1 MMKKFGMLV
10 ICLMLI
16 LSMALNAYAAETPV
30 HLDDQADLLTPSEE
44 LQLAGELDRISGVYG
59 VDVVIV
65 TIPELYGSSAMAFA
79 DDYYD
84 TRGYGPDGILLLIS
98 IGDREWAIST
108 AGSCIS
114 TFTDA
119 GLAYIEDRF
128 LPDLSDGQYGESF
141 LIFARQSEEFLAQAE
156 SGRPFDVRNLPKSS
170 FGFGKHLL
178 IALGIGFL
186 VALIVTG
193 IMKGKLKTV
202 GFRSAGYYVRDGSF
216 KLTESRDLFLYSHVS
231 RQKRE
236 KSGPGGSSTH
246 VSAGGR
252 SHGGRSGRF

>member
-1 MMKKFGMLV
+1 MMKKFGILCV
-10 ICLMLI
+10 CLLLALA
-16 LSMALNAYAAETPV
+16 LSLNVYASGSPARLT
-30 HLDDQADLLTPSEE
+30 DQADLLTASEE
-44 LQLAGELDRISGVYG
+44 KLLAGELDRISDTYG

-65 TIPELYGSSAMAFA
+65 TIPELYGTSVTAYA

-84 TRGYGPDGILLLIS
+84 TQGFGPDGILLLVS

-119 GLAYIEDRF
+119 GLGYMEDQF
-128 LPDLSDGQYGESF
+128 LPDLSDGQYGDAF
-141 LIFARQSEEFLAQAE
+141 LTYVQLCGEFLDQAE
-156 SGRPFDVRNLPKSS
+156 GGRPFDVQNLPKAS
-170 FGFGKHLL
+170 FGLGKHLL
-178 IALGIGFL
+178 IALAIGFV

-202 GFRSAGYYVRDGSF
+202 GFRSAGYYVKDGSM
-216 KLTESRDLFLYSHVS
+216 KLTESRDLYLYSHVS
-231 RQKRE
+231 RRKRE
-236 KSGPGGSSTH
+236 KSSSGGSSTH
-246 VSAGGR
+246 VSSSGR